1 MMQEKK
7 RVEPEVGFP
16 GQGESGQ
23 GESGQGESGQPGQRE
38 SGQRGGGGE
47 QMAGKAQRARPDVED
62 LVPGLRDE
70 VERQEGER
78 TAERI
83 AALEA
88 EVAELRDK
96 WTRALAEGENVRR
109 RAERDRRDAEA
120 YGGTRLARD
129 LLSVWDNLERAMKA
143 ADDALRSQHGPFL
156 EGVELT
162 QRELL
167 NAFAKHK
174 IEKVTPAKGEK
185 FDPNRHQ
192 AMFEAPV
199 PGAEPGTVVETLQD
213 GFVIADRLLRPAL
226 VGVASAA
233 SAPEPAGEAAS
244 SGPSGSEGGGTAH

>member
-1 MMQEKK
+1 MAEKK
-7 RVEPEVGFP
+7 RVEPEVSFP
-16 GQGESGQ
+16 E
-23 GESGQGESGQPGQRE
+23 PN
-38 SGQRGGGGE
+38 GGGE
-47 QMAGKAQRARPDVED
+47 ARPAEGGEGPRVNVRD
-62 LVPGLRDE
+62 LVPGLEDE
-70 VERQEGER
+70 IARQESDAP
-78 TAERI
+78 AERL
-83 AALEA
+83 AQLEA
-88 EVAELRDK
+88 EAAELRDK
-96 WTRALAEGENVRR
+96 WTRALAEAENVRR

-129 LLSVWDNLERAMKA
+129 ILSVWDNLERAMKA
-143 ADDALRSQHGPFL
+143 ADDELRSQHGAFI

-167 NAFAKHK
+167 NAFGKHK

-192 AMFEAPV
+192 AMFEVPV

-233 SAPEPAGEAAS
+233 SAPPPTTDPAG
-244 SGPSGSEGGGTAH
+244 GFDPSGGDEQGGGTAH

>member
-16 GQGESGQ
+16 GQGQ
-23 GESGQGESGQPGQRE
+23 SGQPGHT
-38 SGQRGGGGE
+38 GHDDGNGE
-47 QMAGKAQRARPDVED
+47 RAGSAQGERPGVED

-70 VERQEGER
+70 IERHEIEPEG
-78 TAERI
+78 ARI

-109 RAERDRRDAEA
+109 RADRDRRDAEA

-143 ADDALRSQHGPFL
+143 ADEQLRTDHASFI
-156 EGVELT
+156 EGMELT

-167 NAFAKHK
+167 NAFSKHK
-174 IEKVTPAKGEK
+174 IQKVTPEKGEK

-199 PGAEPGTVVETLQD
+199 PGAEPGTVVEVLQD

-226 VGVASAA
+226 VGVASAG
-233 SAPEPAGEAAS
+233 SAPQSAGETEA
-244 SGPSGSEGGGTAH
+244 GPGNEGEQGGGNVH